1 MQTRN
6 EPQQQLNKNNMK
18 TFFDLSAEEKV
29 ALTTE
34 QVQYYAKI
42 DCANRGI
49 IIPQKPISEV
59 QEVAKPTGKY
69 YTVGY
74 ESFAFE
80 TETDAQN
87 YIDAKAK
94 SFKIGSIGSSYDSK
108 NQYVGAPMD
117 DYKEIKTI
125 ILYTAE
131 EAKELKDTLTA
142 NSEAAKEWTSYNN
155 SLKQYNDIVAGIW
168 DEIRDINYVNSR
180 KEYYDKV
187 FNDYLDLAEGN
198 NKTAYTFFSKAYKT
212 FSLSDIDR
220 EIVDAIL
227 DAPTCEESISA

>member
-1 MQTRN
+1 
-6 EPQQQLNKNNMK
+6 MK
-18 TFFDLSAEEKV
+18 TFFDLTSEEKV

-59 QEVAKPTGKY
+59 QQIAPPTGKCY
-69 YTVGY
+69 IVGY

-87 YIDAKAK
+87 YIDSKAK
-94 SFKIGSIGSSYDSK
+94 SFRIKSIGSGYDNK
-108 NQYVGAPMD
+108 NQYVGEPTE

-131 EAKELKDTLTA
+131 EAKDLKGILTA
-142 NSEAAKEWTSYNN
+142 NSEASKEWTTYNN
-155 SLKQYNDIVAGIW
+155 SLKEYNDIVSGMW
-168 DEIRDINYVNSR
+168 DEIREINYINSR

-187 FNDYLDLAEGN
+187 YNDYLDLAEGN
-198 NKTAYTFFSKAYKT
+198 NKTAYTFFSKAYS
-212 FSLSDIDR
+212 SLSLNDIDR
-220 EIVDAIL
+220 EIVDSLLNKPI
-227 DAPTCEESISA
+227 CELA

>member
-1 MQTRN
+1 MR
-6 EPQQQLNKNNMK
+6 K
-18 TFFDLSAEEKV
+18 FDDLSTEEKL
-29 ALTTE
+29 ALTAE
-34 QVQYYAKI
+34 KVQYYAKI

-80 TETDAQN
+80 TEADAQN

-94 SFKIGSIGSSYDSK
+94 SFKICSIGNDYNNKS
-108 NQYVGAPMD
+108 QYVGAPTED
-117 DYKEIKTI
+117 FKEIKTI

-131 EAKELKDTLTA
+131 EARELKDTLTT
-142 NSEAAKEWTSYNN
+142 NSEASKEWTSYNN
-155 SLKQYNDIVAGIW
+155 SLKQYNDIVNGMW
-168 DEIRDINYVNSR
+168 DEIKDINYVNSR

-187 FNDYLDLAEGN
+187 YNDYLDLAEGN
-198 NKTAYTFFSKAYKT
+198 NKTAFTFFSKAYST
-212 FSLSDIDR
+212 ISLNHIDR
-220 EIVDAIL
+220 NIVDLIL
-227 DAPTCEESISA
+227 NAPICEEA